1 MFNQLDLIKR
11 WIGPGFVAVL
21 IMLLY
26 QLLVAPSVKDV
37 LDDWNFLHAARQQV
51 IIQAQQAQEK
61 K

>member
-11 WIGPGFVAVL
+11 WIGPGLVAIL

-26 QLLVAPSVKDV
+26 QLLVAPSVKDII
-37 LDDWNFLHAARQQV
+37 DDWNFLHVARQNA
-51 IIQAQQAQEK
+51 IIQAQEK